1 MPKPAQKPGAIGYGV
16 WESEMRR
23 VIIGHN
29 QTITRQVCL
38 PVLGNIKVR
47 AGEHV
52 DFGDLIA
59 ETTLPARFEMI
70 DIPNHFN
77 VSPEEADTMIKRLVG
92 DVIAKG
98 DVLAQKDGFITQLFR
113 SPGDGKLV
121 SLREGRITLALGQ
134 EKMQVFAPMP
144 GMVAELI
151 DGRGAVITLTGSVV
165 ESSWGNGKSAQGE
178 LIFWGELEKKGLGI
192 ASALVK
198 DKIIVF
204 KKAATAGQLR
214 RVLRLKPAGL
224 ILPSINPEQL
234 KSTRESDVAVL
245 SLLGFGELRMDVASL
260 ELIESMSGQTVYIV
274 AQENTVGPKENPLLI
289 LPKEKK
295 ADLGLY
301 KEEIKLAPG
310 LRVRL
315 RGEPYTGMVGI
326 VKGLP
331 SEEMVF
337 ASGLQSP
344 SVVVICEGDQMIN
357 ASIHNIDLI
366 QS

>member
-1 MPKPAQKPGAIGYGV
+1 
-16 WESEMRR
+16 MRR

-29 QTITRQVCL
+29 QTITRQVGL
-38 PVLGNIKVR
+38 PVHGNIKVR

-52 DFGDLIA
+52 EFGDLIA

-77 VSPEEADTMIKRLVG
+77 VSPEEAETMIKRLVG
-92 DVIAKG
+92 DVIARG

-134 EKMQVFAPMP
+134 VKMQVFAPMP

-165 ESSWGNGKSAQGE
+165 EAAWGNGKNAQGE
-178 LIFWGELEKKGLGI
+178 LIFWEELEKKGLGI

-224 ILPSINPEQL
+224 VLPGLSPEQL

-245 SLLGFGELRMDVASL
+245 SLLGFGEARMDVASL
-260 ELIESMSGQTVYIV
+260 ELIESMAGQTVYIV
-274 AQENTVGPKENPLLI
+274 AQENALGPKENPLLI
-289 LPKEKK
+289 LPKEKM

-301 KEEIKLAPG
+301 KEEAKLVPG
-310 LRVRL
+310 VRVRL
-315 RGEPYTGMVGI
+315 RGEPFTGMVGI
-326 VKGLP
+326 VKDLP

-344 SVVVICEGDQMIN
+344 SVVVICEGDQFIN